1 MPEAHDQVSTC
12 NLKAIVKKY
21 ALGNKCHLLS
31 NLVSLEIGGEHS
43 NLTSKN
49 LASSLS
55 LFN

>member
-12 NLKAIVKKY
+12 NLKAIVKQY

-43 NLTSKN
+43 NLTSRN